1 MRDLRDPQKLGQLL
15 LGYKTRPL
23 TKAYDRYSTDV
34 ADVSKDDSMCRITTA
49 EYRAELESRTDKY
62 AKSALERMSNA

>member
-15 LGYKTRPL
+15 LGYKT
-23 TKAYDRYSTDV
+23 
-34 ADVSKDDSMCRITTA
+34 DSMCRITTA